1 MRHTFDIYQSAY
13 CHWALHSPLLKG
25 NTMTTTYTEDKEK
38 LISDLKNFIT
48 ETEELLHLTADQAG
62 ERAESIRFKVTERLK
77 KASIELD
84 QLQSL
89 AMKNVKMVGH
99 ATDEFVHIN
108 PWKSIGIAAGLGMV
122 MGLLISRR

>member
-1 MRHTFDIYQSAY
+1 
-13 CHWALHSPLLKG
+13 
-25 NTMTTTYTEDKEK
+25 MTTTYTEDKEK
-38 LISDLKNFIT
+38 LISDLKNFIH
-48 ETEELLHLTADQAG
+48 ETEELLHLTADQVG

-77 KASIELD
+77 KAGVELD
-84 QLQSL
+84 QLQSF
-89 AMKNVKMVGH
+89 AIKNAKLVGH

>member
-1 MRHTFDIYQSAY
+1 
-13 CHWALHSPLLKG
+13 
-25 NTMTTTYTEDKEK
+25 MTTTYTEDKEK

-48 ETEELLHLTADQAG
+48 ETEELLELTVDQAG

-77 KASIELD
+77 KASIELE

-89 AMKNVKMVGH
+89 AMKNVKMAGH
-99 ATDEFVHIN
+99 AADEFVHIN